1 MVRVFPTIKMYTFEV
16 ACRLFMS
23 LEDEEQIGK
32 LASLFNIF
40 LKGIIS
46 IPINFPGT
54 RFYRAKKATAAI
66 KNKVHKLAR
75 ERREALEQ
83 KTAEAT
89 QDLLSHLLVT
99 PDENG
104 KLMSESVIVNNILML
119 LFAGHDTSSVAITML
134 MKTLAEAPS
143 HVYDK
148 VLTEQRE
155 IASRKGESEY
165 LQWEDIQKKMRYSWS
180 VVSEV
185 TRLSPPV
192 SGGFREALTDL
203 SYAGYHI
210 PRGWKV
216 VNLYLNLLVHFYY
229 FMSHLYLRKW
239 TNKSFQLA
247 YKVVQLIWDKG
258 TE

>member
-1 MVRVFPTIKMYTFEV
+1 MFPTIKLYTFEL

-32 LASLFNIF
+32 LAILFNTF

-46 IPINFPGT
+46 IPINLPGT

-66 KNKVHKLAR
+66 KKEVHKLVR
-75 ERREALEQ
+75 ERRCALEQ
-83 KTAEAT
+83 RTAEAT
-89 QDLLSHLLVT
+89 RDLLSHLLTT

-104 KLMSESVIVNNILML
+104 KLMAESVIVNNILML

-134 MKTLAEAPS
+134 MKSLAEAPP
-143 HVYDK
+143 HVYNK
-148 VLTEQRE
+148 VLEEQME
-155 IASRKGESEY
+155 IASTKGESEY

-192 SGGFREALTDL
+192 SGGFREALTDI

-210 PRGWKV
+210 PKGWKV
-216 VNLYLNLLVHFYY
+216 GKRTF
-229 FMSHLYLRKW
+229 
-239 TNKSFQLA
+239 A
-247 YKVVQLIWDKG
+247 C
-258 TE
+258 